1 MGAGGI
7 GSFLGGMLANHGADV
22 TLICR
27 GQHLAAIR
35 RDGLHVRSAKRNFSV
50 ARINATAAPADE
62 NAAHIPSPVCLK
74 TRPPASSMTLAR
86 IES

>member
-27 GQHLAAIR
+27 GAHLAAIR
-35 RDGLHVRSAKRNFSV
+35 KDGLQVRSAKRNFTV
-50 ARINATAAPADE
+50 ARINATSAP
-62 NAAHIPSPVCLK
+62 CQF
-74 TRPPASSMTLAR
+74 PPAFSTSL
-86 IES
+86 ISLIYPFKDGCVSVGIVDS